1 MFDTGNMEDSMAIVT
16 PWMKHNAPRI
26 DPAWAFAEAQR
37 KRENNI
43 PDPPP
48 HVQDRKNRFKSAMR
62 ELFQTTSDSQAK
74 DIFEHTHT
82 WEEVRAEA
90 QKALDLRYKSN
101 GKKNFLRRSIRSMG
115 ETASRLEFLT
125 ALVPSGDYMGVLCGG
140 LKLVYNAANRMN
152 AVRDIILGSLETLSR
167 PIEDASPYLYT
178 YSWSETLLEKANNLY
193 ICILDAI
200 EAIMKWI
207 SKKRG
212 VFRGMLEK
220 GKAVVQQDDYGAQ
233 LEATIGASVDE
244 KAKAFETAVKSC
256 LSIEVHDMGQN
267 VVWIG
272 QGQDAIRGDL
282 KHLVQAAASWE
293 RCEAILRDYMR
304 QIQPI
309 LAYHAAMASQATQ
322 ACITIEQLLTAL
334 HSPEPFPSTDI
345 IHRTVGI
352 ITTERRR
359 LLISASLLGVDA
371 EDQVTGVLQDSR
383 FRNWLQRMYSQ
394 VLVVSNMEQDILQE
408 SPISPLTSMCSV
420 LLKSLT
426 PSEPVIPI
434 AFFCRQHCSTQD
446 GLAGV
451 REMLRSL
458 INQLTLTLAES
469 NRLDLSFLL
478 EDGLDAVR
486 KQDVMFLCR
495 LFAEVVKR
503 IPSGVIICIIDGID
517 FFSNQ
522 IHLPWLNVIMR
533 FFNDLM
539 GFVTGSLVFKMLL
552 TSHRGASLAS
562 QWFPCRVELPM
573 HRNEMLNGIGVI
585 MREMQSI
592 F

>member
-1 MFDTGNMEDSMAIVT
+1 MEDSMAIVT

-43 PDPPP
+43 PDPPQ

-62 ELFQTTSDSQAK
+62 ELFRTTSDIQAK

-90 QKALDLRYKSN
+90 QKALDLRYKPS
-101 GKKNFLRRSIRSMG
+101 GKKNFFRRSIRSMG

-125 ALVPSGDYMGVLCGG
+125 VLVPSGDYMGVLCGG
-140 LKLVYNAANRMN
+140 LKLVYNAANRLN
-152 AVRDIILGSLETLSR
+152 TVRDIILGSLETLSR
-167 PIEDASPYLYT
+167 PIEDASPYLYA
-178 YSWSETLLEKANNLY
+178 YSWSETLLEKANDLY
-193 ICILDAI
+193 ICILDAV

-207 SKKRG
+207 SKKRSA
-212 VFRGMLEK
+212 FRGMLK
-220 GKAVVQQDDYGAQ
+220 TAKAIVQQDDYGAQ

-282 KHLVQAAASWE
+282 KHLIQAAASWE
-293 RCEAILRDYMR
+293 RCEAILRGYME
-304 QIQPI
+304 QIQSI

-334 HSPEPFPSTDI
+334 HSAEPFPSADI
-345 IHRTVGI
+345 IHRTVGT
-352 ITTERRR
+352 ITNERRR

-383 FRNWLQRMYSQ
+383 FCNWLQRMYSQ
-394 VLVVSNMEQDILQE
+394 VLVVSNVEQDILQE
-408 SPISPLTSMCSV
+408 SPISPLTYMCSV

-434 AFFCRQHCSTQD
+434 AFFCRQHCSTQG

-451 REMLRSL
+451 TEMLRSL
-458 INQLTLTLAES
+458 IEQLTLALNES
-469 NRLDLSFLL
+469 MRLDLSFLL
-478 EDGLDAVR
+478 EDDLDAIA

-503 IPSGVIICIIDGID
+503 IPSGVVICIIDGID

-533 FFNDLM
+533 SFNDLM
-539 GFVTGSLVFKMLL
+539 GSVTGSLVFKILL